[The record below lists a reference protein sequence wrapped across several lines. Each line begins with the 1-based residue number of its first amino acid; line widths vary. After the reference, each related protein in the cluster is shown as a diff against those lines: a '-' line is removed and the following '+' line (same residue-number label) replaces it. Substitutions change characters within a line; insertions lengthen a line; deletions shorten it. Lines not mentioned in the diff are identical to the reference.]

1 MHILFV
7 SGNFG
12 EVYIGQLKD
21 ERNES
26 ESTLVA
32 IKTIRG
38 VYVSNESEST
48 LVAIKT
54 IRGVYVSNES
64 ESTLVAIKTIRGVF
78 DSGEEYRKSLDGGL
92 ASLLALERSI

>member
-1 MHILFV
+1 MHIFFV

-38 VYVSNESEST
+38 V
-48 LVAIKT
+48 
-54 IRGVYVSNES
+54 
-64 ESTLVAIKTIRGVF
+64 F
-78 DSGEEYRKSLDGGL
+78 DSGEESRKSLGGGL
-92 ASLLALERSI
+92 ASLLQLERSI